1 MVDKNIYQIISA
13 ISKEAGPLA
22 AEKSGGVPFAFRGI
36 NAVVDKLAPLLNKYE
51 VITVPEV
58 LEHKVTSNPS
68 GNKVVTTTEILA
80 HYHFYAPDGT
90 KVTATTAGLA
100 NDYADR
106 SSAQAQSVAFRTA
119 LLQTFTLPSSD
130 PEPEQTGVER
140 EAPSA
145 QSAAPAKPSVGQQK
159 SVASMTEE
167 IRAHIDRAKSDKEYP
182 FDAVMINKIGM
193 KLSDGDS
200 GWKKN
205 AKWLDATL
213 KAVQAGE
220 VA

>member
-1 MVDKNIYQIISA
+1 MAEKNIYQIISA

-145 QSAAPAKPSVGQQK
+145 QPAAAAKPPVGQQK
-159 SVASMTEE
+159 SVSSLVEE
-167 IRAHIDRAKSDKEYP
+167 IKAIINDPESGYSASDINALGLEKSGGDGKWKTQAKHLE
-182 FDAVMINKIGM
+182 
-193 KLSDGDS
+193 
-200 GWKKN
+200 
-205 AKWLDATL
+205 ATI
-213 KAVQAGE
+213 KAVKAGE
-220 VA
+220 RA

>member
-1 MVDKNIYQIISA
+1 MADKNIYQIISA

-22 AEKSGGVPFAFRGI
+22 AEKAGGVPFAFRGI

-58 LEHKVTSNPS
+58 LEHKVTSNSS

-80 HYHFYAPDGT
+80 HYHFYAPDGS

-119 LLQTFTLPSSD
+119 LLQTFILPSSD
-130 PEPEQTGVER
+130 TEPEQTGVER

-145 QSAAPAKPSVGQQK
+145 QPAAPAKPSVGQQK

-167 IRAHIDRAKSDKEYP
+167 IKAI
-182 FDAVMINKIGM
+182 IGNP
-193 KLSDGDS
+193 DS
-200 GWKKN
+200 GYEATDINALGLKISN
-205 AKWLDATL
+205 GDAKWKTQAKHLEATI
-213 KAVQAGE
+213 KAVKAGE
-220 VA
+220 RA

>member
-1 MVDKNIYQIISA
+1 MAEKNIYQIISA

-22 AEKSGGVPFAFRGI
+22 AEKAGGVPFAFRGI

-80 HYHFYAPDGT
+80 HYHFYAPDGS

-145 QSAAPAKPSVGQQK
+145 QPVAAAKPPVGQQK
-159 SVASMTEE
+159 SVATLTEE
-167 IRAHIDRAKSDKEYP
+167 IKAIIGDPESGYEATD
-182 FDAVMINKIGM
+182 INALGTKISG
-193 KLSDGDS
+193 GD
-200 GWKKN
+200 
-205 AKWLDATL
+205 AKWKTKANYLEATI
-213 KAVQAGE
+213 KAVKAGE
-220 VA
+220 RA